1 MSNTDTL
8 LLVICIIMGVSVLL
22 QIGFLIAL
30 AVMGGKAMKMAKQY
44 GDEFRSVATP
54 ALHHARELLE
64 ASKSLVARLEP
75 KLDAAASDLA
85 EMTKVAREETQKIQA
100 SADEISERI
109 RRQAERMD
117 TMTTSTLNGVER
129 AAHFVEKGV
138 HVPLRQVVGIFAAAK
153 AIVEALRSP
162 SAARRRPPRNAH
174 ADD

>member
-8 LLVICIIMGVSVLL
+8 LLVICIILGVAVLL
-22 QIGFLIAL
+22 QIAFLIAL
-30 AVMGGKAMKMAKQY
+30 AVMGGKAMKMAKEY

-75 KLDAAASDLA
+75 KLDAAAGDLA

-117 TMTTSTLNGVER
+117 HMTTNTLDGVDR
-129 AAHFVEKGV
+129 AAHFLNHAVN
-138 HVPLRQVVGIFAAAK
+138 VPVRQVAGIFAATK
-153 AIVEALRSP
+153 AIVEALRSSP
-162 SAARRRPPRNAH
+162 SSRRRAPRNAQ
-174 ADD
+174 AND